1 MISFRRDCAKILTSS
16 GEDIKFLTTFVDKQ
30 KILNYELEGSKES
43 APGMVRQ
50 PEAVFRNKG
59 AVKYTCLRLVRI
71 ERSLL

>member
-1 MISFRRDCAKILTSS
+1 MTGFRRDCGKLSASS
-16 GEDIKFLTTFVDKQ
+16 GEDIKFLTKFVDKQ

-59 AVKYTCLRLVRI
+59 AVKYTCLRFVRI
-71 ERSLL
+71 ERILL